1 MVMGVLFS
9 GGEVSSNRLDNLLEV
24 LDLPAGIFQGQLGL
38 HTVTLLLD
46 PVLLHSAQLGP

>member
-1 MVMGVLFS
+1 MGMGGWFA
-9 GGEVSSNRLDNLLEV
+9 GGEVRTNRVDNEGEEM
-24 LDLPAGIFQGQLGL
+24 DENEGIFQGQLGL